1 MNASVIVPVF
11 NAESTV
17 SECISSLLKQEFSA
31 KFEIIVVDD
40 GSTDKTP
47 ERIKKIKG
55 IKIIRQKN
63 SGPATARNNGA
74 RNARHEIVVFID
86 ADCIAEKNWLEEMVS
101 PFKNKRVVGVQGAY
115 KTKQKEFIAR
125 FVQTEIEYR
134 YKKMKSSKK
143 IDWIG
148 SYSAAYRKE
157 IFLKEQGFSREF
169 LKASGEDP
177 DLSYKLSEKGY
188 LLKFNPKAI
197 VYHKHPSSLS
207 DYLHRKYVHAFWR
220 VLLYKKHS
228 AKAAVDSYTPQT
240 LKAQIAFLGL
250 FFAFLVLSVIS
261 ENLLFFAMLCLFLFI
276 FSTLPFVFFALKRGF
291 FMGLASFFILMARD
305 IAFLIGLINGTA
317 AGVWRLKK

>member
-40 GSTDKTP
+40 GSTDKTL

-86 ADCIAEKNWLEEMVS
+86 ADCIAEKNWL
-101 PFKNKRVVGVQGAY
+101 
-115 KTKQKEFIAR
+115 
-125 FVQTEIEYR
+125 EIEYR